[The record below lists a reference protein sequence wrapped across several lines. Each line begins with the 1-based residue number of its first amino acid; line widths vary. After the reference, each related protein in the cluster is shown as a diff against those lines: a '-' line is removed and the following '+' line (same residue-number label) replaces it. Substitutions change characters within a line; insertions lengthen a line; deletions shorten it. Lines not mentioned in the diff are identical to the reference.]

1 MNKNKTSL
9 RSAAVVLGAALL
21 LAGCAGP
28 NPRDP
33 YEGYNRA
40 MFKFN
45 DTVDTYALKPVATV
59 YRDVTPSFV
68 QTGVGNFFGNL
79 SDAWSGV
86 NNLLQGKGGD
96 GMTDITRFALN
107 STLGVLGLFDV
118 ATPAGLEK
126 HKEDFGQTLGV
137 WGLEPGP
144 YLVLP
149 LLGPSTVRDTVALPA
164 DFAGNIWRYKEPTHV
179 RNIGAGI
186 NLIDTRASL
195 LDAGNLL
202 EDASLDRYEF
212 LRDGYLQRRENQ
224 VFPDG
229 NPRKKKQDDDFQYDP
244 AIDGAGGTGGAQ
256 GGDGTKAAN
265 PQTPP
270 QGAAGS
276 AADSAA
282 TPAAMSAPA
291 PAPAPA
297 EAQAAEAAAGAAPA
311 AVATSETSATVSAE
325 SAPKALNSG
334 TPAANDAS
342 L

>member
-229 NPRKKKQDDDFQYDP
+229 NPRKKKQDDDDFKYDP

-270 QGAAGS
+270 QAAAGAAVTP
-276 AADSAA
+276 AA
-282 TPAAMSAPA
+282 TPVATPA
-291 PAPAPA
+291 PAGA
-297 EAQAAEAAAGAAPA
+297 AQAAEAAAGAAPA